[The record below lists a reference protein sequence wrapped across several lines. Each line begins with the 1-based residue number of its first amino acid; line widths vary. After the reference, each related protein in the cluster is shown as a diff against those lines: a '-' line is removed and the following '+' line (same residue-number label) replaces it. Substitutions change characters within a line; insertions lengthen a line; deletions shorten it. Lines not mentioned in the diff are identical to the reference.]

1 MSFRKVVTL
10 VSVPTAIGV
19 LLLVAGFYAGYAG
32 YSEPLLYAM
41 FGFAIVFILAGMVKN
56 PKLVRKG
63 AKVSSLWLSMSRKL
77 FIFNS
82 IVALLYL
89 LSPTLADMVFFGIA
103 FHTVMV
109 GLAFATLIAATML
122 VIDRYMV

>member
-1 MSFRKVVTL
+1 MSFKKIATL

-19 LLLVAGFYAGYAG
+19 SLLVAGFYAGYQG

-41 FGFAIVFILAGMVKN
+41 FGFAIIFIIAGMVKS

-63 AKVSSLWLSMSRKL
+63 AKVSSLWLSASRKL
-77 FIFNS
+77 FIINS
-82 IVALLYL
+82 IVSLLYL
-89 LSPTLADMVFFGIA
+89 LSPTLADMIFFGVA
-103 FHTVMV
+103 FHTIMV

-122 VIDRYMV
+122 LIDRYMV